1 MNLIN
6 DIEEILVTN
15 DQIVERCE
23 QLGKQIAMDYAGKKP
38 IIIGLLRGAVPF
50 MAELIKHIDEQLEI
64 DFLDASS
71 YDGTHSTGKVIIRR
85 DILSDIKDRDVLF
98 VEDIVD
104 TGLTLS
110 EIKKEYLKRNP
121 KSMEVV
127 TLLDKKEGRLID
139 DFKPKYVGFNIPK
152 KFVVGF
158 GLDYNEFYRNLP
170 YIGVLK
176 RSVYE
181 K

>member
-6 DIEEILVTN
+6 DIEEVLVTN
-15 DQIVERCE
+15 EQIIERCE
-23 QLGKQIAMDYAGKKP
+23 QLGKQISKDYAGKTP
-38 IIIGLLRGAVPF
+38 IVIGLLRGAVPF
-50 MAELIKHIDEQLEI
+50 MAELIKHIDEHLEI
-64 DFLDASS
+64 DFLDVSS
-71 YDGTHSTGKVIIRR
+71 YEGTNSTGKVIIRR

-110 EIKKEYLKRNP
+110 EVQKEYSKRNP

-127 TLLDKKEGRLID
+127 TLLDKKEGRIID

-158 GLDYNEFYRNLP
+158 GLDYNELYRNLP

>member
-6 DIEEILVTN
+6 DIEEVLVTN
-15 DQIVERCE
+15 EEIVARCE
-23 QLGKQIAMDYAGKKP
+23 ELGKQINKDYEGKHP
-38 IIIGLLRGAVPF
+38 ILIGLLRGAVPF
-50 MAELIKHIDEQLEI
+50 MAELIKHIDDHIEI
-64 DFLDASS
+64 DFLDVSS
-71 YDGTHSTGKVIIRR
+71 YEGTQTTGKVKIRR
-85 DILSDIKDRDVLF
+85 DILSDIKGRDVLF

-104 TGLTLS
+104 TGITLQAV
-110 EIKKEYLKRNP
+110 KEEYSKRNP

-127 TLLDKKEGRLID
+127 TLLDKQEGRMVRA
-139 DFKPKYVGFNIPK
+139 FEPKYVGFNIPK

-158 GLDYNEFYRNLP
+158 GLDYNEDYRNLP
-170 YIGVLK
+170 YVGVLK